1 MDEKVLQN
9 LEARLSRI
17 KGQVRGIRN
26 MTADQRKPVDIV
38 TQISA
43 VQAALKKV
51 GDIVVSNHLQS
62 WLSQTID
69 GDVNSGQDIE
79 GLLKVF
85 QQHYR

>member
-1 MDEKVLQN
+1 M
-9 LEARLSRI
+9 
-17 KGQVRGIRN
+17 
-26 MTADQRKPVDIV
+26 DIV

-79 GLLKVF
+79 GLLKVL